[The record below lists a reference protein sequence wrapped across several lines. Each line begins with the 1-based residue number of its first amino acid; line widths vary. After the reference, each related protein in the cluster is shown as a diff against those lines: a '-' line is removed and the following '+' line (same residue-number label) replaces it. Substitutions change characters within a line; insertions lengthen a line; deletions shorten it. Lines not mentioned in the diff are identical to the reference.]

1 MGSESV
7 NAYSLKFT
15 RYRAIVIVR
24 LLSQVQ
30 LFVAPLLQHDRLPC
44 LSLFP
49 GVCSNSYQLSWWCHP
64 IISSSVVLLLLPPS
78 TFSQH
83 QSPFQWVCSSHQVAK
98 YWSFNFSI
106 CPSKE
111 YWGLISCRINWFDL
125 LATWETLKSLL
136 QHHSLK
142 ASVLWCSD
150 LFMNQLSHPYM
161 TTGKTI
167 ALTTWTFVGKVISAF
182 HYTV

>member
-15 RYRAIVIVR
+15 RQSYCYCSVTESGPTLCCSTAAACQPSMSFTISWS
-24 LLSQVQ
+24 LLKLISVE
-30 LFVAPLLQHDRLPC
+30 LMMP
-44 LSLFP
+44 
-49 GVCSNSYQLSWWCHP
+49 SNHLILCR
-64 IISSSVVLLLLPPS
+64 PPS
-78 TFSQH
+78 PSPLNLSQH
-83 QSPFQWVCSSHQVAK
+83 QGPFQWVCSSHQVAK

-111 YWGLISCRINWFDL
+111 YWGLISFRINWFDL
-125 LATWETLKSLL
+125 LGTWETLKSLL

-142 ASVLWCSD
+142 ASVLWWSD

-167 ALTTWTFVGKVISAF
+167 ALTTWTFVAKVISAF